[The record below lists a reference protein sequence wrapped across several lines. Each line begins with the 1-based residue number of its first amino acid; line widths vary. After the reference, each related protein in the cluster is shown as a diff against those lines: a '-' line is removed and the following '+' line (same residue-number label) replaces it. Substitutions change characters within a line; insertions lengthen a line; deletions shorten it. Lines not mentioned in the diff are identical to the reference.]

1 MTTKQPK
8 KSALPTVKHVQD
20 NKKALAEYLKKVAS
34 GEVHVP
40 GSKETVMS
48 RLELIGDV
56 LSPHK
61 DAAIP
66 YVTLSA
72 ILADKIGLKVSPQTL
87 RSYCQTHLG
96 FPKSDRKTKN
106 APDAVG
112 DQAKAKKSE

>member
-8 KSALPTVKHVQD
+8 KSTLPTVKHIQD
-20 NKKALAEYLKKVAS
+20 NKEALAEYLQKVAS
-34 GEVHVP
+34 GEVHVA
-40 GSKETVMS
+40 GTKETVMS

-56 LSPHK
+56 LSPLK

-66 YVTLSA
+66 YSTLST

-87 RSYCQTHLG
+87 RTYCQNQLG

-106 APDAVG
+106 SGD
-112 DQAKAKKSE
+112 DQAKF